1 MMSRQGPWR
10 YRSVGG
16 GTVVR
21 YSDVMAQWCGTVV
34 RCGTHRLGNLRS
46 PTLLLLPFHIR
57 RPHPLPSSSFS
68 STPTA
73 GTRTELQ
80 LQGLSQPA
88 GVALVPLLAAVP
100 RPPSRQPYGTC
111 SIRAVCHGI
120 RAVCPARPGTAI
132 TSRHV
137 TSRHVSH
144 GYGTHTAAFTWCCSV
159 CTLGCACTHGRH
171 LWLCIE
177 NSITERM

>member
-46 PTLLLLPFHIR
+46 PTLLLLLPFHIR
-57 RPHPLPSSSFS
+57 RPHPLPSSSSS

-137 TSRHVSH
+137 TSRQPWVWH
-144 GYGTHTAAFTWCCSV
+144 THSRIHMVLFC
-159 CTLGCACTHGRH
+159 LYPR
-171 LWLCIE
+171 LCLH
-177 NSITERM
+177 SR